1 MVALLGFGEVVQM
14 LVELLLL
21 EERRAVDA
29 LQLLALRVALPVG
42 ARQLHHLER
51 ADLAG
56 GGQVRAAAQ
65 VDEAAVA
72 VDADLLVGG
81 KLVDMLELE
90 ALVGEDL
97 LGLLAADDL
106 AHERLVGLDDGGH
119 LLLDGAEVVGR
130 ERARQLEVVEEAV
143 LGGGTERDL
152 GAGEQLLDGLGH
164 HMRAGMA
171 HDAER
176 LGRFGRDD
184 LHGGAV
190 VNGGVEIDRRAVDLA
205 GERGLR
211 QARADGG
218 GHVGDRGSL
227 GELLDGS
234 VGKDDVH
241 VVSFLAPGAHKAPA
255 LIWCRA
261 RTKRLH

>member
-1 MVALLGFGEVVQM
+1 M
-14 LVELLLL
+14 
-21 EERRAVDA
+21 
-29 LQLLALRVALPVG
+29 
-42 ARQLHHLER
+42 
-51 ADLAG
+51 
-56 GGQVRAAAQ
+56 RAAAQ

-81 KLVDMLELE
+81 KLVDVFELE

-97 LGLLAADDL
+97 LGLIARDNLAD
-106 AHERLVGLDDGGH
+106 ERLVGLDDRGH
-119 LLLDGAEVVGR
+119 LLLDGGEVVRR
-130 ERARQLEVVEEAV
+130 ERAGQLEVVEEPV
-143 LGGGTERDL
+143 LGRRSERDL

-164 HMRAGMA
+164 HMGARVA
-171 HDAER
+171 HDAEGLR
-176 LGRFGRDD
+176 GFGGDD
-184 LHGGAV
+184 LDGGAV
-190 VNGGVEIDRRAVDLA
+190 MDGRVEVGWSAVDLA

-218 GHVGDRGSL
+218 CHVGDRGAL
-227 GELLDGS
+227 GEFLDGS
-234 VGKDDVH
+234 VGKDDIH